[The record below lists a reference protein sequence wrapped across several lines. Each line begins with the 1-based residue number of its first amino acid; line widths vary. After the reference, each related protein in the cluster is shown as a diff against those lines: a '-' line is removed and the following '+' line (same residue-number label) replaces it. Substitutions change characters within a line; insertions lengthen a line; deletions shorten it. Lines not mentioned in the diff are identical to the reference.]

1 MAGFSDSHWFRK
13 AFNSSTVYGFC
24 PQRAMGLFDAQPLIH
39 SADERAAVSDIEMAA
54 TFYADLCQ
62 RVLG

>member
-1 MAGFSDSHWFRK
+1 
-13 AFNSSTVYGFC
+13 
-24 PQRAMGLFDAQPLIH
+24 MGLFDAQPLIH

-54 TFYADLCQ
+54 TFYADLCR